1 MTGILM
7 VPVILGCEREQR
19 GLEDFHGKRKGK
31 DPWKGEDFCKIGISV
46 YVTASD
52 ILEYYFIDLLS
63 GQ

>member
-1 MTGILM
+1 M

-31 DPWKGEDFCKIGISV
+31 DPWKGEDFCKTGISV
-46 YVTASD
+46 YVTAS
-52 ILEYYFIDLLS
+52 EH